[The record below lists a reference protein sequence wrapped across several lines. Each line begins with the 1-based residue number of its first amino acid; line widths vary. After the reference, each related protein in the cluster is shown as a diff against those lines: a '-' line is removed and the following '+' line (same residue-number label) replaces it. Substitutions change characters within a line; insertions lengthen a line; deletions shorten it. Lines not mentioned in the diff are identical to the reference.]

1 MKSDMLFMLYLLGML
16 GMLGVGL
23 VAPFSVEGAGCLLIG
38 VSALSMLYAIAR
50 KVLG

>member
-1 MKSDMLFMLYLLGML
+1 MKIDMLLCLYWL

-23 VAPFSVEGAGCLLIG
+23 VAPFSVEGAGRLLIG
-38 VSALSMLYAIAR
+38 MSALSMLYVIAR

>member
-1 MKSDMLFMLYLLGML
+1 MKSDMLFMLYLL

-38 VSALSMLYAIAR
+38 MSALSMLYVIAR